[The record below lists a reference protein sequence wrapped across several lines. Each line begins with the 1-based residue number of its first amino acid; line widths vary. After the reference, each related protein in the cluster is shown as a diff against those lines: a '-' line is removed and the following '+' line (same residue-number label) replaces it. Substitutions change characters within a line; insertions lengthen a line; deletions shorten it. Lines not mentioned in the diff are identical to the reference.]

1 MKTTTKVFLVLL
13 RIAVGWHFFYEGL
26 FKIDSDGAPEPL
38 ASSRFFLQASVGR
51 LRDDLAAGAAF
62 DRIDRWNDE
71 VVKYF
76 KSRDNA
82 LSEEQK
88 GRLALLCEKIK
99 REAPAGFD
107 WFYVHGEVLGLAA
120 NRQGSTRF
128 SAAPFLKSATGP
140 FRPLFRGL
148 VADADGLE
156 RLTRESVAARIDAR
170 YREIAGHFPLTAEQ
184 QSKLRVA
191 RDQIKTSV
199 AAVLADPAFTTRLA
213 DYRAMRDRVR
223 ADAGRLDAPF
233 TGERLEADRGKLDLI
248 AVELLAFVNEPL
260 TELEAQTQAL
270 LSADQMRAGPPP
282 PPAGE
287 TRFLNWMVKWGLVGV
302 GVCLLAGLLTQPA
315 ALGAVAF
322 LAMFYFAAPPWPGLP
337 VAAGDGHY
345 LIVNRNLIE
354 LFAALALATLP
365 TGRWAGLDFWIHRF
379 TTAAAARHE
388 EPALAVAVR

>member
-13 RIAVGWHFFYEGL
+13 RIAVGWHFLYEGL

-88 GRLALLCEKIK
+88 VRLALLCEKIK
-99 REAPAGFD
+99 QEAPAGFD
-107 WFYVHGEVLGLAA
+107 WFYVHEEVLGLAA
-120 NRQGSTRF
+120 GPQASPRF
-128 SAAPFLKSATGP
+128 SAAPFLKSASGP

-148 VADADGLE
+148 VTDADGLE

-170 YREIAGHFPLTAEQ
+170 YREIAGHFSLTAEQ

-213 DYRAMRDRVR
+213 DYRVMRDRVR
-223 ADAGRLDAPF
+223 ADAARLDAPF

-248 AVELLAFVNEPL
+248 AAELLAFVNEPL

-282 PPAGE
+282 PAGE

-302 GVCLLAGLLTQPA
+302 GVCLLAGLFTQPA
-315 ALGAVAF
+315 ALGAVTF

-365 TGRWAGLDFWIHRF
+365 TGCWAGLDFWIHRF
-379 TTAAAARHE
+379 TTAAVARHE
-388 EPALAVAVR
+388 EPALAIAVR